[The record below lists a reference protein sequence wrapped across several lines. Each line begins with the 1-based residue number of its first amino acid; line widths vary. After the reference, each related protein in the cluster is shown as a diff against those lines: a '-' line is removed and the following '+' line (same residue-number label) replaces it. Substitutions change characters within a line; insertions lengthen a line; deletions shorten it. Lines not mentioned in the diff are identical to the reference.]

1 MPIQG
6 IENIP
11 SMIELSICKRRHG
24 HMVKVVGTAIL
35 ALVLCHGDK
44 ILSLQ
49 TIVILAVSVKAIL

>member
-35 ALVLCHGDK
+35 GLF
-44 ILSLQ
+44 
-49 TIVILAVSVKAIL
+49 SVMMTKF